1 MMQFEYLLFNIL
13 VISGPLLFGTLRRF
27 YFLDRV
33 KQAFGAIF
41 IISIPYIIWDVL
53 VTNSHWKF
61 NERFILGIK
70 IAGLPIEE
78 ILFFITVPFACLFT
92 WEMITR
98 ILPDVRTNAG
108 IFIQRMLYF
117 FPVLGIWLFISGRQ
131 YTGLVL
137 IFLALA
143 VTLDKIL
150 GTGLVYL
157 RRFYWYL
164 LAIIVFTLLFN
175 GYLTWRPVVLYGEAY
190 QLGFRIFTIP
200 IEDFGYGV
208 SLLFLCT
215 ILYEKFKNKKASL
228 LAETKTT

>member
-1 MMQFEYLLFNIL
+1 MRFEYLLFNMV
-13 VISGPLLFGTLRRF
+13 VIAGPLLFGSFRRF

-33 KQAFGAIF
+33 KPVFASIL
-41 IISIPYIIWDVL
+41 IIALPYILWDVL
-53 VTNSHWKF
+53 VTDSHWMF

-78 ILFFITVPFACLFT
+78 ILFFLTVPFACLFT

-108 IFIQRMLYF
+108 LFIQRISF
-117 FPVLGIWLFISGRQ
+117 IIPVLGLWLILTGRQ

-143 VTLDKIL
+143 VSLDKIF
-150 GTGLVYL
+150 GTGLVYQ
-157 RRFYWYL
+157 RRFYLYL
-164 LAIIVFTLLFN
+164 LTIVVFTLLFN
-175 GYLTWRPVVLYGEAY
+175 GYLTWRPVVQYDEAY

-208 SLLFLCT
+208 SFLFLCT
-215 ILYEKFKNKKASL
+215 VLYEKFKSKKASL
-228 LAETKTT
+228 LAETEKT